1 MEDKNST
8 KITPTDN
15 KQKSP
20 IENFFSPRSPLDFLG
35 FSVLGVIINLLSG
48 ANPLGFAGVLALFIY
63 WLWSDNRR
71 TRQISQ
77 RLGASVDKKEA
88 VEGAKGLI
96 VLLSP
101 YSPRL
106 QSLRDEKQ
114 LTPLIEKFFNTPN
127 EKLQLVD
134 FENIGL
140 FDSNLLPQIK
150 AVEYHL
156 EKGNLR
162 DVWLIS
168 SKSYDKVKGSE
179 ITAQIFSK
187 YLIQQYGQRLEIH
200 SHDFCVEDW
209 NYQKLWNLAD
219 KIFQESDYKDEA
231 VVADITG
238 GTKMMSMALAMA
250 CIPPKRRMQYMDA
263 QRDWQGNPLAAG
275 DIQPVGIAVAP
286 IIHANK

>member
-1 MEDKNST
+1 MQ
-8 KITPTDN
+8 IIPTNN
-15 KQKSP
+15 KSKSP
-20 IENFFSPRSPLDFLG
+20 IENLFSPRSPIDFLG

-48 ANPLGFAGVLALFIY
+48 ANPLGFIGVLVLFVY
-63 WLWSDNRR
+63 WSWSDNRR
-71 TRQISQ
+71 NRLISE
-77 RLGASVDKKEA
+77 RLGASVDKKEP
-88 VEGAKGLI
+88 VQGAKGLI
-96 VLLSP
+96 LLLSP

-106 QSLRDEKQ
+106 ESLRDEKQ
-114 LTPLIEKFFNTPN
+114 LTPLIENFLNTPN
-127 EKLQLVD
+127 ENLQLAD

-168 SKSYDKVKGSE
+168 TKSYDNVKGSE
-179 ITAQIFSK
+179 ITAQILSK
-187 YLIQQYGQRLEIH
+187 YLIQQYRQRLEIH
-200 SHDFCVEDW
+200 SQDLSVEDW
-209 NYQKLWNLAD
+209 NYQKLWSLAD
-219 KIFQESDYKDEA
+219 KIFSESDYKDEA

-263 QRDWQGNPLAAG
+263 QRDWQGNPLPAG
-275 DIQPVGIAVAP
+275 EIQPVGISVAP

>member
-1 MEDKNST
+1 MKM
-8 KITPTDN
+8 IPTDS

-20 IENFFSPRSPLDFLG
+20 IESFFSPRSPLEFLG
-35 FSVLGVIINLLSG
+35 FSILGVIINLLSG
-48 ANPLGFAGVLALFIY
+48 GNPVGFLGVGVFFIY

-71 TRQISQ
+71 NRLMSQ
-77 RLGASVDKKEA
+77 RLGASIDKKEP
-88 VEGAKGLI
+88 VQGAKGLI

-106 QSLRDEKQ
+106 ESLRDQKQ
-114 LTPLIEKFFNTPN
+114 LTPLIESFLNTPT

-134 FENIGL
+134 FEKIGL

-162 DVWLIS
+162 DVWLIN

-179 ITAQIFSK
+179 ITAQILSK

-200 SHDFCVEDW
+200 SQDFCVEDW
-209 NYQKLWNLAD
+209 NYHKLWNLAD
-219 KIFQESDYKDEA
+219 KIFRESDYKDEA
-231 VVADITG
+231 IVADITG